1 MFGHWL
7 YLCLLSF
14 NLRVSMFDIL
24 SGGVIGSIFG
34 GLFRLAPEVLKLFDK
49 KNERQHELA
58 MFQLQTDL
66 EKVRGQFKVE
76 EKYAEYS
83 VEQLKALQEAFKEQG
98 KTAATSY
105 KWVSAI
111 SALVRPGITWALF
124 GLYATV
130 KLAALLMAMNGEALW
145 YDVVVKA
152 WGVEDFAMLNMCL
165 AFWFVGRSIEKYRQQ

>member
-1 MFGHWL
+1 
-7 YLCLLSF
+7 
-14 NLRVSMFDIL
+14 MFDII

-76 EKYAEYS
+76 EKYADYS

-98 KTAATSY
+98 KTAAASY
-105 KWVSAI
+105 KWVSAA
-111 SALVRPGITWALF
+111 SALVRPTITYVLF
-124 GLYATV
+124 GLYVAV
-130 KLAALLMAMNGEALW
+130 KIIIIAYAINSGTSW
-145 YDVVVKA
+145 YEIAKLN
-152 WGVEDFAMLNMCL
+152 WTPEDFAMLNMIL
-165 AFWFVGRSIEKYRQQ
+165 TFHFLGRPIEKYRQQ